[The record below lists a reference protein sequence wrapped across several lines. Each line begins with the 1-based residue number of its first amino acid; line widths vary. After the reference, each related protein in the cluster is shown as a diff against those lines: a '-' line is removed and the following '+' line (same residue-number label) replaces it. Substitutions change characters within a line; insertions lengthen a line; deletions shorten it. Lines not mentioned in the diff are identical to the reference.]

1 MPSTH
6 ASLEWLPRLKDL
18 GDLEG
23 RRVLVRTDFNVPL
36 GRDEHGQIIVADDF
50 RIRAALPT
58 LEALLAMG
66 ATVVC
71 CSHLGRP
78 SGPGDASCR
87 MDPVRAVL
95 AELCPGVELLD
106 NLRYEPGE
114 KANDPAFVARLI
126 AGFDA
131 YVNEA
136 FGVSHR
142 AHASI
147 VGPPRTLP
155 SAAGRRLAEEV
166 EVLTGLLA
174 DPARPFVAV
183 LGGAKLHDKL
193 GVVASLA
200 KVADTVLVG
209 GAMAFTFLAATGRAV
224 GDSLV
229 DPERV
234 EDCRS
239 LLDSASTIKL
249 PSDVLALSPGA
260 TFAPGSAE
268 GEVASFDGDLPDGWC
283 GLDIGAASAATFAER
298 LLGAATILWN
308 GPMGAFEDERFAGG
322 TRAVAKAAASSDA
335 YSVVGGGDSARALA
349 ECGCAS
355 EISFVS
361 TGGGASLAF
370 LEHGDLPGLDA
381 LRHAPNA
388 RGQR

>member
-1 MPSTH
+1 MPGSH
-6 ASLEWLPRLKDL
+6 ASLEWLPRLEDL
-18 GDLEG
+18 GDLDG

-36 GRDEHGQIIVADDF
+36 ERDERGQLVVADDF

-58 LEALLAMG
+58 LEALRAKG

-78 SGPGDASCR
+78 TGPDDASCR
-87 MDPVRAVL
+87 MDPVRDVL
-95 AELCPGVELLD
+95 ARLCPGVELLD
-106 NLRYEPGE
+106 NLRFEPGE
-114 KANDPAFVARLI
+114 KADDPVFVAQLI

-155 SAAGRRLAEEV
+155 SAAGRRLAQEV

-183 LGGAKLHDKL
+183 LGGAKIAEKL
-193 GVVASLA
+193 GVVASLP

-209 GAMAFTFLAATGRAV
+209 GAMAFTFFAAAGRAV
-224 GDSLV
+224 GDSLI
-229 DPERV
+229 DPERM

-239 LLDSASTIKL
+239 LLDSATSIEL

-260 TFAPGSAE
+260 AFGCGSTE
-268 GEVASFDGDLPDGWC
+268 GEIASFDGDLPDGWR
-283 GLDIGAASAATFAER
+283 GLDIGDASAVAFAAR

-322 TRAVAKAAASSDA
+322 TQTVARAAATSDA
-335 YSVVGGGDSARALA
+335 FSVVGGGDSARALA

-355 EISFVS
+355 KISFLS

>member
-1 MPSTH
+1 
-6 ASLEWLPRLKDL
+6 
-18 GDLEG
+18 
-23 RRVLVRTDFNVPL
+23 
-36 GRDEHGQIIVADDF
+36 
-50 RIRAALPT
+50 
-58 LEALLAMG
+58 
-66 ATVVC
+66 
-71 CSHLGRP
+71 
-78 SGPGDASCR
+78 
-87 MDPVRAVL
+87 
-95 AELCPGVELLD
+95 
-106 NLRYEPGE
+106 
-114 KANDPAFVARLI
+114 
-126 AGFDA
+126 
-131 YVNEA
+131 
-136 FGVSHR
+136 
-142 AHASI
+142 
-147 VGPPRTLP
+147 
-155 SAAGRRLAEEV
+155 
-166 EVLTGLLA
+166 
-174 DPARPFVAV
+174 
-183 LGGAKLHDKL
+183 
-193 GVVASLA
+193 
-200 KVADTVLVG
+200 
-209 GAMAFTFLAATGRAV
+209 MAFTFLAATGRAV

>member
-1 MPSTH
+1 VPSTH

>member
-1 MPSTH
+1 MPGSH
-6 ASLEWLPRLKDL
+6 ASLEWLPRLEDL
-18 GDLEG
+18 GDLRG

-36 GRDEHGQIIVADDF
+36 ERADGRYVVADDF
-50 RIRAALPT
+50 RIRTAVPT
-58 LEALLAMG
+58 LEALKARG
-66 ATVVC
+66 AKVVC

-78 SGPGDASCR
+78 SGPDDAACQ
-87 MDPVRAVL
+87 MGPVRDAL
-95 AELCPGVELLD
+95 ASLCPDVELLD
-106 NLRYEPGE
+106 NLRFEPGE
-114 KANDPAFVARLI
+114 KANDPAFVDRLT

-147 VGPPRTLP
+147 VGPPARLP
-155 SAAGRRLAEEV
+155 SAAGLRLAREV

-174 DPARPFVAV
+174 EPARPFVAV
-183 LGGAKLHDKL
+183 LGGAKIADKL

-209 GAMAFTFLAATGRAV
+209 GAMAFTFLVATGRAV
-224 GDSLV
+224 GASLF
-229 DPERV
+229 DPERI

-239 LLDSASTIKL
+239 LLDSASAIEL
-249 PSDVLALSPGA
+249 PSDLLCLSPGA
-260 TFAPGSAE
+260 TFASGSTE
-268 GEVASFDGDLPDGWC
+268 GEVATFAGDLPDGWC
-283 GLDIGAASAATFAER
+283 GLDIGEATAEAFAAR
-298 LLGAATILWN
+298 LAGAATILWN

-322 TRAVAKAAASSDA
+322 TQAVASATANSDA
-335 YSVVGGGDSARALA
+335 FSVVGGGDSARALA

-355 EISFVS
+355 EVSFLS

-388 RGQR
+388 RGHR

>member
-1 MPSTH
+1 
-6 ASLEWLPRLKDL
+6 
-18 GDLEG
+18 
-23 RRVLVRTDFNVPL
+23 VRTDFNIPL
-36 GRDEHGQIIVADDF
+36 ERAAGRYVVADDF
-50 RIRAALPT
+50 RIRMAVPT
-58 LEALLAMG
+58 LEALKARG

-78 SGPGDASCR
+78 SGPDDEACQ
-87 MDPVRAVL
+87 MDPVRDAL
-95 AELCPGVELLD
+95 ASLCPDVELLD
-106 NLRYEPGE
+106 NLRFEPGE
-114 KANDPAFVARLI
+114 KANDPAFVDRLT

-147 VGPPRTLP
+147 VGPPKRLP
-155 SAAGRRLAEEV
+155 SAAGLRLAREV

-174 DPARPFVAV
+174 EPARPFVAV
-183 LGGAKLHDKL
+183 LGGAKIADKL

-209 GAMAFTFLAATGRAV
+209 GAMAFTFLVATGRAV
-224 GDSLV
+224 GASLI
-229 DPERV
+229 DPDHI

-239 LLDSASTIKL
+239 LLDSATSIEL
-249 PSDVLALSPGA
+249 PTDVNCLSPGA
-260 TFAPGSAE
+260 AFGSGSTE
-268 GEVASFDGDLPDGWC
+268 GEVASFEGDLPDGWR
-283 GLDIGAASAATFAER
+283 GLDIGDATAEAFAAR
-298 LLGAATILWN
+298 LAGAATILWN

-322 TRAVAKAAASSDA
+322 TQAVANATARSDA
-335 YSVVGGGDSARALA
+335 FSVVGGGDSARALA

-355 EISFVS
+355 QVSFLS

-388 RGQR
+388 RGRR

>member
-1 MPSTH
+1 
-6 ASLEWLPRLKDL
+6 LGWLPRLEDL
-18 GDLEG
+18 GDVDG

-36 GRDEHGQIIVADDF
+36 GRDEHGRTVVADDF
-50 RIRAALPT
+50 RIRTALPT
-58 LEALLAMG
+58 LEALKAMG

-78 SGPGDASCR
+78 SSADDELCA
-87 MDPVRAVL
+87 MDPVRDVL
-95 AELCPGVELLD
+95 ARLCPGVELLD
-106 NLRYEPGE
+106 NLRFEPGE
-114 KANDPAFVARLI
+114 KANDPAFVVRLT

-136 FGVSHR
+136 FGSSHR
-142 AHASI
+142 ADASI

-166 EVLTGLLA
+166 EVLSALLA

-183 LGGAKLHDKL
+183 LGGAKIADKL

-200 KVADTVLVG
+200 KMADAVLVG
-209 GAMAFTFLAATGRAV
+209 GAMAFSFLAATGRGV
-224 GDSLV
+224 GSSLV
-229 DPERV
+229 DPERI
-234 EDCRS
+234 EDCRA
-239 LLDSASTIKL
+239 LLDSASSIEL

-260 TFAPGSAE
+260 AFAPGSTE
-268 GEVASFDGDLPDGWC
+268 GEVAAFTGDLPHGWR
-283 GLDIGAASAATFAER
+283 GLDIGEVTASAFAAR
-298 LLGAATILWN
+298 LRDAATILWN

-322 TRAVAKAAASSDA
+322 TRTVAKAAATSSA
-335 YSVVGGGDSARALA
+335 FSVVGGGDSARALA

-355 EISFVS
+355 EVSFLS

>member
-166 EVLTGLLA
+166 DA
-174 DPARPFVAV
+174 HRPP
-183 LGGAKLHDKL
+183 
-193 GVVASLA
+193 
-200 KVADTVLVG
+200 
-209 GAMAFTFLAATGRAV
+209 R
-224 GDSLV
+224 
-229 DPERV
+229 
-234 EDCRS
+234 RS
-239 LLDSASTIKL
+239 
-249 PSDVLALSPGA
+249 
-260 TFAPGSAE
+260 
-268 GEVASFDGDLPDGWC
+268 
-283 GLDIGAASAATFAER
+283 
-298 LLGAATILWN
+298 
-308 GPMGAFEDERFAGG
+308 
-322 TRAVAKAAASSDA
+322 
-335 YSVVGGGDSARALA
+335 
-349 ECGCAS
+349 
-355 EISFVS
+355 
-361 TGGGASLAF
+361 
-370 LEHGDLPGLDA
+370 
-381 LRHAPNA
+381 
-388 RGQR
+388 